1 MQQVKRVN
9 NFNGNTGSFKI
20 ENNVNHSASEK
31 EHSPTFGTEFNNNEE
46 GFSGAMVPFGNQGN
60 GGREA
65 MEIEQES
72 MQKAIKKTKSYDSLV
87 TLGRRE
93 DSSD

>member
-9 NFNGNTGSFKI
+9 NFNGNSGSFRI
-20 ENNVNHSASEK
+20 ENHANHEPSEK
-31 EHSPTFGTEFNNNEE
+31 EQSPTFGTELNNNEE
-46 GFSGAMVPFGNQGN
+46 GFSGAMVPYGNQGN
-60 GGREA
+60 NGREA

-72 MQKAIKKTKSYDSLV
+72 MQRAIKKTKSYDSLV